1 MTKTQD
7 KSDETPAVP
16 VKFLGMSSAVEN
28 PPKLGETQEFVV
40 TARCIGD
47 GRDERQSGGIVEFRK
62 MRVLD
67 VKPGKITPAP
77 KEDPSLDLEFNSGT
91 PPLGQDDDEPKADA

>member
-1 MTKTQD
+1 MTKTQQPE
-7 KSDETPAVP
+7 ETPAVP

-28 PPKLGETQEFVV
+28 PPKLGETQEFLV

-77 KEDPSLDLEFNSGT
+77 EEEPGLFSGDGTPSLGSG
-91 PPLGQDDDEPKADA
+91 DEDEAGA